1 MKLEV
6 GTVIKF
12 KSQVFNYHGCI
23 EEGTIVSIEKSY
35 LKWNEKYGFDYGG
48 LSLLESSIKD
58 IRYKTYIKDDI
69 VTVDMGDD
77 IAKYKFDKYSYTIR
91 YKGANLL
98 INENSIVSIV
108 KTKEENIKNLTL
120 KVDVYNSKDNSK
132 NIKLNNLK
140 INKLEDVKKE
150 VVGIIENL
158 NLNYSDF
165 KIGNGSVYTTFE
177 DSTIVCSMT
186 INDIPIDYLAGDKE
200 FSNIMAKHIFQDLEV
215 CDRFKFDRIRQDRDV
230 FNICS

>member
-12 KSQVFNYHGCI
+12 KFRGFNYHGCI
-23 EEGTIVSIEKSY
+23 EEGTIISIEKSY

-58 IRYKTYIKDDI
+58 IRYKTYIEDDI
-69 VTVDMGDD
+69 VTVDMGDNV
-77 IAKYKFDKYSYTIR
+77 AKYKFNEYNYTVR
-91 YKGANLL
+91 CKGTNVL
-98 INENSIVSIV
+98 ISKNSIISVV
-108 KTKEENIKNLTL
+108 ETKEENVKNLSL
-120 KVDVYNSKDNSK
+120 KIDVYNSKDGLK
-132 NIKLNNLK
+132 NIKSNNLK

-150 VVGIIENL
+150 VVRIIENL

-165 KIGNGSVYTTFE
+165 KIGNGSIYTTFE
-177 DSTIVCSMT
+177 DTTIMCSIT
-186 INDIPIDYLAGDKE
+186 INDIPMEYLAGDKE